1 MARRLRL
8 FLTAVLVAVA
18 GLVAAGP
25 AATAETRPLVL
36 DEPFGLAL
44 ITKLN
49 QERAKVGAS
58 ALQVTQS
65 ANLYAQ
71 YWSAKTCDAG
81 RNSDAFRELPAFG
94 VFADDYDPTNHY
106 DAVSVRP
113 ADDATPARVWDLW
126 TRGGGQTDALLDL
139 RWAYAG
145 IAVVSGGPQCP
156 ESVRTTIIL
165 AQKVL
170 WFGQRVSLRSDAN
183 SRFVSSEAGAR
194 PLIANRSTVGPWE
207 QFDLVRTSATDV
219 TLRSLSSGGYVS
231 AEGEGWLPLVA
242 NRAAVGK
249 WEQFTL
255 VPNTDGTVSLM
266 SRANLRWVSA
276 DDAGQSPLV
285 ANRTK
290 IGAWESFEIRGPN
303 GEPLLADSMQMG

>member
-8 FLTAVLVAVA
+8 LLTAVLVAAA
-18 GLVAAGP
+18 GLVVAGP

-36 DEPFGLAL
+36 NEPFGLAL

-49 QERAKVGAS
+49 QERARVGAP

-71 YWSAKTCDAG
+71 YWSARTCDAG
-81 RNSDAFRELPAFG
+81 QNPYAFRELPAFG

-113 ADDATPARVWDLW
+113 SDDATPERVWDLW
-126 TRGGGQTDALLDL
+126 TRGGGQTDALLNL
-139 RWAYAG
+139 RWSYAG
-145 IAVVSGGPQCP
+145 VAVVSGGPQCP
-156 ESVRTTIIL
+156 DSVRTTIIL

-170 WFGQRVSLRSDAN
+170 WFGQRVSLRADAN
-183 SRFVSSEAGAR
+183 SRFVSTEGGAR
-194 PLIANRSTVGPWE
+194 PLIANRSSVGPWE

-231 AEGEGWLPLVA
+231 AEGGGWLPLIA
-242 NRAAVGK
+242 NRGGVGS

-255 VPNTDGTVSLM
+255 VPNTDGTVSLF

-276 DDAGQSPLV
+276 DNAGLSPLV
-285 ANRTK
+285 ANRDR

-303 GEPLLADSMQMG
+303 GEALLADPMRAG